1 MSEDESNRVGA
12 SGDSAAESPAESP
25 AESTAE
31 SAAEALSE
39 TAAEALSEAA
49 AGSEGRAG
57 VESLRV
63 FCAVE
68 LPEEVREAA
77 AEHVARLRRDFPEA
91 RASWPRAASLH
102 VTLKFIGEV
111 EAARVEALSRAAAEA
126 AEGSAPFGLS
136 VEEAG
141 TFPPRGA
148 ARVLW
153 LGVRDE
159 SGGLARLQRRLEEAC
174 EAAGFAREGR
184 AFKPHLTVARLRP
197 SKDAPAISDAHR
209 RRTFGPYSFK
219 VSGLLVMRSELGP
232 GGSRYTPLSRHLF

>member
-1 MSEDESNRVGA
+1 VSGDASSLEGAPGEKSAGSA
-12 SGDSAAESPAESP
+12 SGSA
-25 AESTAE
+25 
-31 SAAEALSE
+31 
-39 TAAEALSEAA
+39 
-49 AGSEGRAG
+49 GGAG

-68 LPEEVREAA
+68 LPEAVRDAA
-77 AEHVARLRRDFPEA
+77 AAHVARLRRDFPEA

-111 EAARVEALSRAAAEA
+111 EPARVVDLSHAAAA
-126 AEGSAPFGLS
+126 AVEGFAPFGLS

-148 ARVLW
+148 AHVLW

-159 SGGLARLQRRLEEAC
+159 SGRLARLQRRLEEEC

-184 AFKPHLTVARLRP
+184 AFKPHLTLARLRQP
-197 SKDAPAISDAHR
+197 KGALELSEAHR
-209 RRTFGPYSFK
+209 RSTFDPHAFK
-219 VSGLLVMRSELGP
+219 VSELIVMRSELGP
-232 GGSRYTPLSRHLF
+232 GGSRYTPLSRHTF